1 MATHVCNVSLTAEA
15 VQAVY
20 AGTLRYVQATSRE
33 GVRLRFPIAWLRPY
47 VTHSGIEGT
56 FVLTIGDDNKLRS
69 LERLTVPAAR
79 RPVGRGL
86 RA

>member
-1 MATHVCNVSLTAEA
+1 MATHVCNVSLTAEG

-56 FVLTIGDDNKLRS
+56 FVLTIGTDNKLQS
-69 LERLTVPAAR
+69 LERLAPPAPPGAA
-79 RPVGRGL
+79 GRGL